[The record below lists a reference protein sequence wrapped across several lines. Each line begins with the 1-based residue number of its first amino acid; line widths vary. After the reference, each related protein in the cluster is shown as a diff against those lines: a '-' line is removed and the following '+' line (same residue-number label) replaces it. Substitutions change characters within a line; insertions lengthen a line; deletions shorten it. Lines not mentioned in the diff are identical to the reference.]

1 MVAPVILA
9 ALISAGASLIP
20 KLFGSGQPSGEIPLN
35 PVSTPER
42 QQSQQFGIQGIQDL
56 LRLIQGM
63 PFNVSG
69 GQQAN
74 PYMNMGSI
82 YTGQGYTPMGTGGTL
97 MDMLRGGGG
106 GGSPMPTRGVGG
118 NPINMPPRGQ
128 INKRQ
133 LANPYA

>member
-20 KLFGSGQPSGEIPLN
+20 KLFGGGQSGEIPLN

-42 QQSQQFGIQGIQDL
+42 QQGQQFGIQGIQDL

-106 GGSPMPTRGVGG
+106 GGSSMPTRGVGG

-128 INKRQ
+128 INRRQ

>member
-1 MVAPVILA
+1 MVAPAIVA

-20 KLFGSGQPSGEIPLN
+20 KLFGGGQPSGQIPMN
-35 PVSTPER
+35 PISTPAM
-42 QQSQQFGIQGIQDL
+42 QQGQQFGIQGMQDL

-97 MDMLRGGGG
+97 MDMLRGGTQ
-106 GGSPMPTRGVGG
+106 PTRGVGG
-118 NPINMPPRGQ
+118 NPISMPPRGQ
-128 INKRQ
+128 VNRQQ
-133 LANPYA
+133 LANPYAQ